1 MRINLTASK
10 VWILSSLL
18 LIFSQIVNAET
29 LEFSMTIEEM
39 VKEVTPGFS
48 NKVWAF
54 NGQVPGPLIR
64 AKEGDRLKITV
75 QNNSTLAH
83 TVHWHGTFQTNSWKM
98 DGVPG
103 VTQEAIEPG
112 DSFLYDFIV
121 DRPGSLWYHCH
132 VNVPEHVGLRGMWGP
147 MIIDPKDPTDIEKE
161 ITKEAIMMFSGWNS
175 EVAME
180 YGKGG
185 HPQELND
192 YFSINGKSFPSTQ
205 PLRVKK
211 GEVLRI
217 RLYAATVEA
226 AYHLHGHDV
235 LVTHK
240 DGLPLDSPYWAD
252 VVYVP
257 SGGRVD
263 VIVRMDN
270 PGIWINHDHIERHTS
285 NAGKMPGGA
294 VTIIEY
300 EGVETEDW
308 YKWKDKVYQAD
319 FYMSETM
326 EKGSGIHN
334 IDIFKATPPKSERS
348 NKKRKRKKSAN
359 EKEGS

>member
-1 MRINLTASK
+1 MNLKQIKIACLPL
-10 VWILSSLL
+10 VLL
-18 LIFSQIVNAET
+18 FSQLVSAET
-29 LEFSMTIEEM
+29 LEFEMTVEEM
-39 VKEVTPGFS
+39 TLDVAPGFK

-64 AKEGDRLKITV
+64 AKEGDRLKVTV
-75 QNNSTLAH
+75 INNSTLAH
-83 TVHWHGTFQTNSWKM
+83 TVHWHGTYQTNSWKM

-103 VTQEAIEPG
+103 VTQQAIEPG
-112 DSFLYDFIV
+112 ESFVYDFIV

-147 MIIDPKDPTDIEKE
+147 MIIDPKEPTDIEKE
-161 ITKEAIMMFSGWNS
+161 VTKEAIMMFSGWNS
-175 EVAME
+175 EVAMQ

-185 HPQELND
+185 HPQEISD
-192 YFSINGKSFPSTQ
+192 YFSINGKSFPTTQ

-211 GEVLRI
+211 GDVLKI
-217 RLYAATVEA
+217 RLYAASSEV

-252 VVYVP
+252 VVHVP
-257 SGGRVD
+257 MGGRVD
-263 VIVRMDN
+263 IIVRMDN
-270 PGIWINHDHIERHTS
+270 PGIWINHDHIEHHTS

-308 YKWKDKVYQAD
+308 YKWKNKEYQPD

-326 EKGSGIHN
+326 KKGSGLHEIP
-334 IDIFKATPPKSERS
+334 FYRGKAPESDRS
-348 NKKRKRKKSAN
+348 SRKKKRKKKSKAH
-359 EKEGS
+359 

>member
-1 MRINLTASK
+1 MNTYLYTHFKYIA
-10 VWILSSLL
+10 LL
-18 LIFSQIVNAET
+18 LALFVTQTVNAET
-29 LEFSMTIEEM
+29 VKFEMTIEEM
-39 VKEVTPGFS
+39 VKEVVPGFT

-64 AKEGDRLKITV
+64 AKEGDRLIVTV

-103 VTQEAIEPG
+103 VTQEAIQPG
-112 DSFLYDFIV
+112 ESFVYDFIV
-121 DRPGSLWYHCH
+121 DKPGSLWYHCH

-147 MIIDPKDPTDIEKE
+147 MIIDPKEPTEIEKE
-161 ITKEAIMMFSGWNS
+161 VTKEAIMMFSGWNS
-175 EVAME
+175 EVAMQ

-185 HPQELND
+185 HPHEQDD
-192 YFSINGKSFPSTQ
+192 YFSINGKSFPATY

-211 GEVLRI
+211 GDVLKI
-217 RLYAATVEA
+217 RLYAATIEI

-240 DGLPLDSPYWAD
+240 DGTPLDSPYYAD
-252 VVYVP
+252 VVHVP
-257 SGGRVD
+257 IGGRVD
-263 VIVRMDN
+263 LIVRMNN

-294 VTIIEY
+294 VTILEY
-300 EGVETEDW
+300 EGVETEEW
-308 YKWKDKVYQAD
+308 YKWKDKEYLPD

-326 EKGSGIHN
+326 KLGSGIHN
-334 IDIFKATPPKSERS
+334 NDSFKGTAPESDRS
-348 NKKRKRKKSAN
+348 RSKKKRKKSKSG
-359 EKEGS
+359 E

>member
-1 MRINLTASK
+1 MKFKHLK
-10 VWILSSLL
+10 YLL
-18 LIFSQIVNAET
+18 LPLTMLMSGLANAET
-29 LEFSMTIEEM
+29 LEFEMTIDEM
-39 VKEVTPGFS
+39 TVDVAPGFK

-64 AKEGDRLKITV
+64 AKEGDRLKVKVI
-75 QNNSTLAH
+75 NNSTLAH
-83 TVHWHGTFQTNSWKM
+83 TVHWHGTLQTNSWKM
-98 DGVPG
+98 DGVPN
-103 VTQEAIEPG
+103 VTQKAIEPG
-112 DSFLYDFIV
+112 ESFVYDFIV

-147 MIIDPKDPTDIEKE
+147 MIIDPKEPAEVEKE
-161 ITKEAIMMFSGWNS
+161 VTKEAIMMFSGWNS

-185 HPQELND
+185 HPTEKSD
-192 YFSINGKSFPSTQ
+192 YFSINGKSFPITQ
-205 PLRVKK
+205 PLRVKE
-211 GEVLRI
+211 GDVLRI
-217 RLYAATVEA
+217 RLYAASSEV

-240 DGLPLDSPYWAD
+240 DGLPLESPYWAD
-252 VVYVP
+252 VVHVP
-257 SGGRVD
+257 MGGRVD
-263 VIVRMDN
+263 LIARMDN
-270 PGIWINHDHIERHTS
+270 PGIWINHDHIEHHTS

-308 YKWKDKVYQAD
+308 YSWKDKQYQPD

-326 EKGSGIHN
+326 KKGSGLHN
-334 IDIFKATPPKSERS
+334 IDLFRGKAPESDRS
-348 NKKRKRKKSAN
+348 ARKKKKRKKKSKAN
-359 EKEGS
+359 